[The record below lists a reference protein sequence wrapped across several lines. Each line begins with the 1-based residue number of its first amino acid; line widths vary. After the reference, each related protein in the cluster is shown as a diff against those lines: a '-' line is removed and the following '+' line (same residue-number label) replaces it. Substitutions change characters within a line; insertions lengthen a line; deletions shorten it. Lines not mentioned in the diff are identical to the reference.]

1 MRSEGLEL
9 HHLRPFLLHVVD
21 GDLERSKGGG
31 GGGARGEGGGA
42 RGGGEGRFEFLI
54 IL

>member
-21 GDLERSKGGG
+21 GDLER
-31 GGGARGEGGGA
+31 
-42 RGGGEGRFEFLI
+42 GGGEGRFEFLI
-54 IL
+54 IIRDLSIPFATMM